1 MNNLVQETADREINR
16 AIVADEQANA
26 HYYQI
31 LRRFIS
37 SNSIITGGILCQPEA
52 KLNAVGLKE
61 IDKAWLLLQI
71 TAKNLRRSYMKLYT
85 SSLKNIYS

>member
-1 MNNLVQETADREINR
+1 MNNLVQETADREFNR

-31 LRRFIS
+31 LRQFIS
-37 SNSIITGGILCQPEA
+37 SNSIITHGKLCQPEA
-52 KLNAVGLKE
+52 KLNADGLKE

-71 TAKNLRRSYMKLYT
+71 TAKGLRRSYMKLYT

>member
-1 MNNLVQETADREINR
+1 MKNLVQETADREINR

-26 HYYQI
+26 HYYQT
-31 LRRFIS
+31 LRRFTS
-37 SNSIITGGILCQPEA
+37 SKSAITGEILQQPDA
-52 KLNAVGLKE
+52 SLNAGGLKE

-85 SSLKNIYS
+85 SSL

>member
-1 MNNLVQETADREINR
+1 MNNPVQETADREINR

-37 SNSIITGGILCQPEA
+37 NNSIITDGKLCQPEA
-52 KLNAVGLKE
+52 KLNAGGLKE
-61 IDKAWLLLQI
+61 IDKAWVLLQI
-71 TAKNLRRSYMKLYT
+71 TANALRRSYMKLYT
-85 SSLKNIYS
+85 SSLSLEYL

>member
-1 MNNLVQETADREINR
+1 MNKLIQEIADRDINN
-16 AIVADEQANA
+16 AIIADEQANA

-37 SNSIITGGILCQPEA
+37 SNSPITNRKLRQPEA
-52 KLNAVGLKE
+52 KLDAAGLKE
-61 IDKAWLLLQI
+61 IDKAWQLLQI

-85 SSLKNIYS
+85 SSL

>member
-1 MNNLVQETADREINR
+1 MKNLVQETADREINR

-31 LRRFIS
+31 LRRFVS
-37 SNSIITGGILCQPEA
+37 GNSIITSGELRQPEA
-52 KLNAVGLKE
+52 KLNAGGLKE

-85 SSLKNIYS
+85 SSL

>member
-31 LRRFIS
+31 LRRFTS
-37 SNSIITGGILCQPEA
+37 SKSAIIGEILQQPDA
-52 KLNAVGLKE
+52 RLNADSLKE
-61 IDKAWLLLQI
+61 IDKAWLLLQT

-85 SSLKNIYS
+85 ASL

>member
-37 SNSIITGGILCQPEA
+37 SKSIIAGEKLRQPDV
-52 KLNAVGLKE
+52 KLDAGGLKE
-61 IDKAWLLLQI
+61 IGTTWFYFKLLV
-71 TAKNLRRSYMKLYT
+71 RT
-85 SSLKNIYS
+85 SAGLI

>member
-1 MNNLVQETADREINR
+1 MNKLAQETADREINR

-37 SNSIITGGILCQPEA
+37 SHSITSDGKLRQPEA
-52 KLNAVGLKE
+52 KLNADGLKE
-61 IDKAWLLLQI
+61 IEKAWLLLQI
-71 TAKNLRRSYMKLYT
+71 TAKKLRRSYMKLYT
-85 SSLKNIYS
+85 SSLY

>member
-1 MNNLVQETADREINR
+1 MNNLVQKTADREING
-16 AIVADEQANA
+16 AIVADERANA

-31 LRRFIS
+31 LRRFVS
-37 SNSIITGGILCQPEA
+37 GNSIITDEKLRQPEA
-52 KLNAVGLKE
+52 KLNADSLKE

-85 SSLKNIYS
+85 SSLYSL

>member
-1 MNNLVQETADREINR
+1 MNVLVQESADREINR

-37 SNSIITGGILCQPEA
+37 SNSKVTDGKLRQPEA
-52 KLNAVGLKE
+52 KLNADGLKE
-61 IDKAWLLLQI
+61 IDKAWRLLQI
-71 TAKNLRRSYMKLYT
+71 TAKNLRRSYMKLYA
-85 SSLKNIYS
+85 SSI